1 MFFFLKINALSIIKL
16 WTYLCTYICISSSHC
31 EFCLGQ
37 RLFPTPSITTMT
49 VLFFAM
55 YHHQTL
61 MSHHSISTV
70 FFFFFQLHFLS
81 TGHQLAHFCSLL
93 LFLLSMSHSLPYL
106 SLLWYILFIPSIALS
121 MDLCVILFCNIFA
134 NFHVSHLCI
143 IAGIYIHYFKHIGKI
158 LFMSPFL
165 LNAFQPIMSF
175 DFIFIINVFLDFLQ
189 FFILYSYDLF
199 WNITI

>member
-1 MFFFLKINALSIIKL
+1 
-16 WTYLCTYICISSSHC
+16 
-31 EFCLGQ
+31 
-37 RLFPTPSITTMT
+37 MT
-49 VLFFAM
+49 VLFFVM
-55 YHHQTL
+55 YHQWTL
-61 MSHHSISTV
+61 MSHHTIIDC
-70 FFFFFQLHFLS
+70 FFIFPIAFSVYRAPIGPLFV
-81 TGHQLAHFCSLL
+81 LL
-93 LFLLSMSHSLPYL
+93 LFLLSVSNSLPYL